1 MKSAERKLIAGFS
14 GESVVLL
21 CSCTDLQTKPN
32 TVKWEFRSV
41 KSGTSHFEEIYPS
54 QTGQHRDRVRLTTK
68 NSGNLSLLISD
79 LTEEDQGDYRC
90 SVQRDHR
97 YIRLHIKGNLCLS
110 VVTVNIINS
119 DFYSSVLF
127 DGNR

>member
-1 MKSAERKLIAGFS
+1 MKSGETEEVTRFS

-21 CSCTDLQTKPN
+21 CSCTDIQTKPN

-41 KSGTSHFEEIYPS
+41 KSGASQFEEIYPS
-54 QTGQHRDRVRLTTK
+54 QTEQHRDRVRLTNK

-90 SVQRDHR
+90 SVRSDFKL
-97 YIRLHIKGNLCLS
+97 IRLHVECKPLFSGVTLS
-110 VVTVNIINS
+110 
-119 DFYSSVLF
+119 
-127 DGNR
+127 